1 MSRLI
6 TSMLSLLL
14 IGALAMPTLGQE
26 RRPPRPPQD
35 SGGGAGGGGP
45 GGPDGPPPDG
55 PGGPDGG
62 GPMGMGGG
70 PMGGGFGRGPGGQ
83 GMMRPEMQKMEMLR
97 GYIELVDRFTRL
109 SRDPGTAGIAAVI
122 SASDMLK
129 RRGPDTAINYFT
141 KTLPDVKNEAVQR
154 AIRIQLADLYKAAG
168 QEDKAIEQLEIL
180 MKGAPAGSP
189 GTNEPRPPA
198 Q

>member
-1 MSRLI
+1 MNRYRLI

-14 IGALAMPTLGQE
+14 IGALAMPALGQE

-35 SGGGAGGGGP
+35 GGAGPGGGGP

-55 PGGPDGG
+55 PGGPGGFGGG
-62 GPMGMGGG
+62 GPG
-70 PMGGGFGRGPGGQ
+70 GGGFDRGPGGP
-83 GMMRPEMQKMEMLR
+83 GMQKMEMLR

-141 KTLPDVKNEAVQR
+141 KILPDVKNEAVQR

-189 GTNEPRPPA
+189 GMTEPRPPA